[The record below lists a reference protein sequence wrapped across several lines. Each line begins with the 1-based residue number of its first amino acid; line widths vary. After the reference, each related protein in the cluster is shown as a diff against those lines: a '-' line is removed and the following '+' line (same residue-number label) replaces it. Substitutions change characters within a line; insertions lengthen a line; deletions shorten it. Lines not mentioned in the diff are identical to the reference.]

1 MGYKH
6 LNFDKDT
13 SFLVTG
19 GAGFIGSNI
28 IEALLG
34 MGYSVKCLDDFST
47 GKRENIKD
55 FLENE
60 KFLLIEGSICDF
72 ETCKSAVSDV
82 DYVIHQAAWGA
93 IPRSIKMPLEYDSIN
108 VHGTLNMM
116 QASVEAG
123 VKKFVYA
130 SSSSVYGD
138 EKTLPKVE
146 GREGKLLA
154 PYPITKAV
162 NELYARNYYD
172 IYGLKTV
179 GLRYFN
185 VFGRR
190 QDPTSTYAAVVPLF
204 VKKLMNGEQATIN
217 GDGSYSRD
225 FTYVENAVEAN
236 LKACLAGEEACGEVF
251 NIAYGQNITIQ
262 ELYDILAELLGKS
275 DIKPIYGPTRAGD
288 IPHSLADISKAKKLM
303 GYDPDYSVRDG
314 LKLAV
319 DWYRKNII

>member
-6 LNFDKDT
+6 LKFDKD
-13 SFLVTG
+13 SKFLVTG

-28 IEALLG
+28 IEALLS
-34 MGYSVKCLDDFST
+34 MGYAVKCLDDFST
-47 GKRENIKD
+47 GKRENIEE
-55 FLENE
+55 FLKNKNFE
-60 KFLLIEGSICDF
+60 LIEGCICDF
-72 ETCKSAVSDV
+72 GTCKSAVCDV

-93 IPRSIKMPLEYDSIN
+93 IPRSIKMPLEYDTIN

-116 QASVEAG
+116 QASVQACI
-123 VKKFVYA
+123 KKFVYA

-162 NELYARNYYD
+162 NELYAKNYFEL
-172 IYGLKTV
+172 YGLKTV

-185 VFGRR
+185 VFGKR

-204 VKKLMNGEQATIN
+204 VKHLLHDRSATIN

-236 LKACLAGEEACGEVF
+236 LKACLASDEANGEAF
-251 NIAYGQNITIQ
+251 NIAYGENITIQ
-262 ELYDILAELLGKS
+262 VLYNTLAELLGKS
-275 DIKPIYGPTRAGD
+275 EIKPIYGPTRVGD
-288 IPHSLADISKAKKLM
+288 IPHSLADISKAKKLLQ
-303 GYDPDYSVRDG
+303 YDPDYSVQEG

-319 DWYRKNII
+319 EWYVENLV